1 MKVFILTGLALIAFA
16 ANSLL
21 ARAALLNG
29 EMSGLLFTVIR
40 LVAGASAL
48 LILLQLTRK
57 DRPQNGS
64 GSWMG
69 ASMLLLYAAMFSL
82 AYLQLETGLGA
93 LCLFAAVQL
102 TIMVCS
108 ALSGQLHRLDIIGAA
123 VALAGL
129 VLLVWPNI
137 GTPRIGG
144 IILMGLS
151 GLGWGLYTWLG
162 RGKGDPLIL
171 TYQNFTR
178 ASLLSLPLLVFVF
191 LRPDVTPNGV
201 ILAIISGAVTSGM
214 GYAIW
219 YAVLPKLNA
228 MMSGISQLLVPP
240 LAALMGWAVLGE
252 VLSLRFWIATAII
265 LAGLML
271 AQSRNWVKA

>member
-1 MKVFILTGLALIAFA
+1 MFILTALALIAFA

-21 ARAALLNG
+21 ARAALLSG

-40 LVAGASAL
+40 LVAGAIML
-48 LILLQLTRK
+48 LILVQLTRK
-57 DRPQNGS
+57 DTPKSAS

-69 ASMLLLYAAMFSL
+69 AFMLLLYALMFSL

-93 LCLFAAVQL
+93 LCLFASVQL

-108 ALSGQLHRLDIIGAA
+108 IRSGELHVMDVIGAA
-123 VALAGL
+123 IALAGL
-129 VLLVWPNI
+129 AILVWPNI
-137 GTPRIGG
+137 GTPRLGG
-144 IILMGLS
+144 IFLMALS

-171 TYQNFTR
+171 TFQNFTR
-178 ASLLSLPLLVFVF
+178 AGLLSLPLLALVFF
-191 LRPDVTPNGV
+191 TPDITTDGI

-214 GYAIW
+214 GYAVW
-219 YAVLPKLNA
+219 YAVLPKLDA

-252 VLSLRFWIATAII
+252 VLTLRFWIATAII
-265 LAGLML
+265 LAGLLL
-271 AQSRNWVKA
+271 AQSRNWVKLG